1 MSTLVTHAHAYA
13 VLAFTGIAF
22 FLFTRESIPIP
33 VTSLL
38 IVVALAVG
46 FHLFPYNG
54 AEGAIT
60 AREIFSGFGHEALV
74 AICSLMVLGRALMVT
89 GALEPIASV
98 LARLWAFNRH
108 VALFGLLAMAM
119 GLSMFINDTPVVV
132 ILMPVVIGL
141 AMRSGGSPSKM
152 LMPMNFAVIVGGMAT
167 TIGTS
172 TNLLIVSIA
181 SDHGVKGIDI
191 FEFTRLVLGPAVLA
205 LLYLWLVA
213 PRLLVERVNPLAEY
227 RARRFDA
234 VLYLGPRSRAVGRP
248 LKQVR
253 SLTGNRLM
261 INGIQRDGTALEPHP
276 DLVVQER
283 DRLFVSDTSAYLKEF
298 ERTLGAALYDVEK
311 VRTLPVEKD
320 PKLADDQ
327 QLVEV
332 VVTEDSPLQRRTL
345 RDVRLAERF
354 GVVTLAMY
362 RPADDS
368 SLSGEIPD
376 RELRSGDVLL
386 TQGPPAR
393 INALKLEAG
402 LLVLDGTLDLPRT
415 RKAPIA
421 IAIMVAVVVTAAM
434 NVLPISLAAVLGVL
448 ALLLTGCLKFDGL
461 GRGISAE
468 VVLIVVSSLAL
479 GRALTVTGG
488 AQLLAGAFMAMAANL
503 SPQLVL
509 AAVMAFLGLLTNFV
523 SNSAAAAVGT
533 PVALAIAQ
541 QIGAPAEPFVLA
553 AIVGCNLSFATPM
566 GYQTNILIMQPGGYV
581 FRDYVRVG
589 GPLVLLMIFAF
600 SIVLSRAYPI

>member
-1 MSTLVTHAHAYA
+1 MSGIAASAHAYA
-13 VLAFTGIAF
+13 VLVFTGIAF
-22 FLFTRESIPIP
+22 FMFTRESIPIP
-33 VTSLL
+33 VTSLV
-38 IVVALAVG
+38 IVAALALG
-46 FHLFPYNG
+46 FHVFPYAG
-54 AEGAIT
+54 PAGEID
-60 AREIFSGFGHEALV
+60 AREIFSNFGHEALI
-74 AICSLMVLGRALMVT
+74 AICSLMILGRSLMVT

-108 VALFGLLAMAM
+108 VALLALLAVAM
-119 GLSMFINDTPVVV
+119 CLSMVINDTPVVV

-141 AMRSGGSPSKM
+141 AMRAGGSPSKM

-181 SDHGVKGIDI
+181 KDHGVNGIDM
-191 FEFTRLVLGPAVLA
+191 FEFTRLVAGPAVLA

-213 PRLLVERVNPLAEY
+213 PRLLTSRVNPLAEH

-234 VLYLGPRSRAVGRP
+234 VLYVGPRSGAVGRP

-253 SLTGNRLM
+253 RLTGNRM
-261 INGIQRDGTALEPHP
+261 SVKRIQRGGESLEP
-276 DLVVQER
+276 DLELVVQER
-283 DRLFVSDTSAYLKEF
+283 DRLFVCDTSAYLKEF
-298 ERTLGAALYDVEK
+298 ERTLGAALYDVDK
-311 VRTLPVEKD
+311 IGTLPLAED
-320 PKLADDQ
+320 PKLAHDQ

-345 RDVRLAERF
+345 RDVRLADRF

-362 RPADDS
+362 RPSDEP
-368 SLSGEIPD
+368 LSGEIAD
-376 RELRSGDVLL
+376 RVLHRGDVLL
-386 TQGPPAR
+386 MQGHPAK
-393 INALKLEAG
+393 IDDLKLEAG

-415 RKAPIA
+415 RKAPLA
-421 IAIMVAVVVTAAM
+421 IAIMAVVIVTAAT
-434 NVLPISLAAVLGVL
+434 NVLPISIASLLGVV
-448 ALLLTGCLKFDGL
+448 ALLMTGCLKFEGL

-488 AQLLAGAFMAMAANL
+488 ADLLASTFMTVAAGL

-509 AAVMAFLGLLTNFV
+509 AAVMVFLGLLTNFV

-589 GPLVLLMIFAF
+589 GPLVLLMIAAF
-600 SIVLSRAYPI
+600 SVQLARAYPS